1 MAKVKKTKKITKIKE
16 QPVIEQKILPAAM
29 DDIMG
34 DRYAIYAKEV
44 IQNRAIPDV
53 RDGLKPVQ
61 RRIIFA
67 MADEGNTFN
76 KPTKKCA
83 HTVGSVM
90 GKYHPH
96 GDSSI
101 YEALARMSQ
110 TWVMRYPLIDFQG
123 NNGSI
128 DGDSPAAY
136 RYTESRLAELSAELV
151 RDIDKE
157 TVDMQL
163 TFDDTSFEPTVL
175 PSRFPNLLL
184 NGASGIAVGVATEI
198 PPHNF
203 LEVAEAIIYRIG
215 HKRATVEE
223 LRQFVL
229 GPDFPT
235 GGTIYRSQGLDDIY
249 LLGRGRVDVAAKTS
263 FVVTKDEKQII
274 VHEIPYGVNKTQ
286 IIRDIDSL
294 CRNKRI
300 DGLLEV
306 RDESDREGLRIVVDL
321 KADADENILL
331 EYLFNKTQL
340 RTGYSANM
348 VAIVDGRPRTLN
360 LLAFADAYIVH
371 QKEIITRRSQYDL
384 KKNRARLHIV
394 DGLIAAISQV
404 DAVVK
409 TIRASV
415 DKNDA
420 KNNLQKQFAFT
431 PEQAEAIV
439 MLQLY
444 KLTNTDI
451 TTLENE
457 KSRLEK
463 DILELEAILANE
475 DKLNRVIIKDL
486 RDLAAKYG
494 DARRTKIEDNLE
506 VVQIDKRDL
515 VAKETVMVAITR
527 DGYIKRSSLK
537 SYKSSGD
544 NALPG
549 VKQGDLLVATGEAQ
563 TTDYILAFTNMGNY
577 LYIPVFE
584 IVDGKWKDEGKHINY
599 LIPLRGEEKVIRA
612 LDISTFREDLYIVFL
627 TADGKIKRTSLNEFN
642 VSRFNRPINCM
653 RLAKGDQVVDV
664 TLTTG
669 NSNILVVAE
678 DGRASYFNENDLS
691 PISLKAGGVLA
702 MKNVKKNKL
711 VEVLAYH
718 PEEKGKLVLV
728 TIEGHARIIDINYLQ
743 LTERMGRV
751 QLVYKSFKS
760 DPQKI
765 VFLDKIVHRAS
776 EVRLNLLLNSSNIL
790 PVMIDDLRVTPV
802 EKYAKRNIEQL
813 TEDETIAGVYYEKLL
828 TVDETLKSYEPPV
841 VTYETKVVDQP
852 VDEDNSPEFEQ
863 ISIFDVMGD

>member
-1 MAKVKKTKKITKIKE
+1 
-16 QPVIEQKILPAAM
+16 
-29 DDIMG
+29 
-34 DRYAIYAKEV
+34 
-44 IQNRAIPDV
+44 
-53 RDGLKPVQ
+53 
-61 RRIIFA
+61 
-67 MADEGNTFN
+67 
-76 KPTKKCA
+76 
-83 HTVGSVM
+83 
-90 GKYHPH
+90 
-96 GDSSI
+96 
-101 YEALARMSQ
+101 
-110 TWVMRYPLIDFQG
+110 
-123 NNGSI
+123 
-128 DGDSPAAY
+128 
-136 RYTESRLAELSAELV
+136 
-151 RDIDKE
+151 
-157 TVDMQL
+157 
-163 TFDDTSFEPTVL
+163 
-175 PSRFPNLLL
+175 
-184 NGASGIAVGVATEI
+184 
-198 PPHNF
+198 
-203 LEVAEAIIYRIG
+203 
-215 HKRATVEE
+215 
-223 LRQFVL
+223 
-229 GPDFPT
+229 
-235 GGTIYRSQGLDDIY
+235 
-249 LLGRGRVDVAAKTS
+249 
-263 FVVTKDEKQII
+263 
-274 VHEIPYGVNKTQ
+274 
-286 IIRDIDSL
+286 
-294 CRNKRI
+294 
-300 DGLLEV
+300 
-306 RDESDREGLRIVVDL
+306 
-321 KADADENILL
+321 
-331 EYLFNKTQL
+331 
-340 RTGYSANM
+340 
-348 VAIVDGRPRTLN
+348 
-360 LLAFADAYIVH
+360 
-371 QKEIITRRSQYDL
+371 
-384 KKNRARLHIV
+384 
-394 DGLIAAISQV
+394 
-404 DAVVK
+404 
-409 TIRASV
+409 
-415 DKNDA
+415 
-420 KNNLQKQFAFT
+420 
-431 PEQAEAIV
+431 
-439 MLQLY
+439 
-444 KLTNTDI
+444 
-451 TTLENE
+451 
-457 KSRLEK
+457 
-463 DILELEAILANE
+463 
-475 DKLNRVIIKDL
+475 IKDL

-841 VTYETKVVDQP
+841 VTDETKVVDQP